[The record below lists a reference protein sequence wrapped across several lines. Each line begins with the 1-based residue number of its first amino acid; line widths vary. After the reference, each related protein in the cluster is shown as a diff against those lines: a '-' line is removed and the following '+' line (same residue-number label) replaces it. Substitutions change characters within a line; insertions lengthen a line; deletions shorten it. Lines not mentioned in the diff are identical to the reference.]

1 MLSYNPLY
9 GSEILLDNDFRR
21 ISWEEKFNLYK
32 YPYPNLWQDF
42 YAQYIKTPAKLYQLY
57 LFISLNYFDIN
68 SPFKRCNN

>member
-32 YPYPNLWQDF
+32 YPYPNLWQVF
-42 YAQYIKTPAKLYQLY
+42 MLNISKHLLNFINYIYLYH
-57 LFISLNYFDIN
+57 
-68 SPFKRCNN
+68 